1 MNPIRVNKRHIVLA
15 SIVLALGIALG
26 INYWF
31 SPEKHLFSNKLN
43 EIPTS
48 TNIGDAIYVNSSKV
62 EDENEKND
70 EKNTEKVQEF
80 FDHQKSEREKKRD
93 KLIKIASDNNTGN
106 KVINEF
112 RQETNIEDLAKLKLN
127 DKITECIAIIGNDGC
142 NFIVNCKKSN
152 LTDNDVQIIKD
163 IIYNQTGFRSDKIK
177 IIEKN

>member
-1 MNPIRVNKRHIVLA
+1 MNPIRINKRHIVLS

-31 SPEKHLFSNKLN
+31 SPEKHFLSNKLN

-62 EDENEKND
+62 EDENETNSEEIKEYFNR
-70 EKNTEKVQEF
+70 
-80 FDHQKSEREKKRD
+80 QKSEREKKRD

-112 RQETNIEDLAKLKLN
+112 RQETNIEDLAKLKLS

-152 LTDNDVQIIKD
+152 LKEDDVRIIKD
-163 IIYNQTGFRSDKIK
+163 IIHNQTGFKNDKIK